1 MYAIGKTAS
10 YSIVLF
16 NYRQHIVLLSV
27 LFWYKKN
34 CTAVTKSE
42 LLVFVVFAKRKP
54 FKCTLCRFLLNI
66 YGRKT
71 PKYKKKA
78 GLLTLYVGKSINLW
92 RDWWIQINF
101 WWYSNA
107 KRYVLKMF
115 VLRKILNVRPLKS
128 LATACE
134 S

>member
-1 MYAIGKTAS
+1 MYAIGKTVS

-34 CTAVTKSE
+34 CTAVTKFNFLC
-42 LLVFVVFAKRKP
+42 LLFSQRGNHSSVRCVASFSIYTVEKTR
-54 FKCTLCRFLLNI
+54 NI
-66 YGRKT
+66 
-71 PKYKKKA
+71 KKA
-78 GLLTLYVGKSINLW
+78 GLLTLYVAKSINLW

-115 VLRKILNVRPLKS
+115 VLQKILNVCPLKS